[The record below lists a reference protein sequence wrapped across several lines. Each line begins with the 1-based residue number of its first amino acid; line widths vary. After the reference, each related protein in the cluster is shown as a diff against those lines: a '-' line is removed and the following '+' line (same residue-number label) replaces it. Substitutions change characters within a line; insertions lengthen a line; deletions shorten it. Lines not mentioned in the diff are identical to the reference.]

1 MHEATG
7 EAVELLCFFYVEV
20 IRQSVIRRDIDHSY
34 TEEREEVRSDQNR
47 TGGGGLKQTV

>member
-34 TEEREEVRSDQNR
+34 TVRKKEARPDQNR
-47 TGGGGLKQTV
+47 H